1 MEFKRVSRRL
11 SKRPDL
17 APMIDVVFFLLVF
30 FMLFSSLRASM
41 DSLDIELP
49 QAVSGTTEHTST
61 FEISVNRNGAFYING
76 SMVTGIEL
84 RQSLE
89 QALSRNPDLFV
100 VIKGDRQAV
109 YEYVIDAMDQVNDLG
124 ISRFGLA
131 VESVR

>member
-49 QAVSGTTEHTST
+49 QAVSDTTEHTST